1 MTLQSFQDDQRF
13 AANCIALLQ
22 SAGISVTVG
31 YDFDTYKEILEKARP
46 GHVLGMPFDP
56 ELHTLTQSNAFWVVG
71 RNGKG
76 EVMHTQAMRLLDLQG
91 ANLAEYMRCSY
102 TDFPPP
108 GVDIDLQRS
117 RYRAGPGAHR
127 IS

>member
-46 GHVLGMPFDP
+46 GHVLGNRPIGTAC
-56 ELHTLTQSNAFWVVG
+56 LIS
-71 RNGKG
+71 
-76 EVMHTQAMRLLDLQG
+76 
-91 ANLAEYMRCSY
+91 
-102 TDFPPP
+102 
-108 GVDIDLQRS
+108 S
-117 RYRAGPGAHR
+117 R
-127 IS
+127 